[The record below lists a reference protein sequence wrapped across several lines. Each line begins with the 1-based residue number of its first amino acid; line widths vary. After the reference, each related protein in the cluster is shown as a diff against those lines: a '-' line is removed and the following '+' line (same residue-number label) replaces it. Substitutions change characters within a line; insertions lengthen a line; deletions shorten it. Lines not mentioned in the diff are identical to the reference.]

1 MAPLLFMSLFE
12 RVDAQRVIRFLSDR
26 GTLADYAAMVSA
38 LPSKPFLSQLFDL
51 LTPAAF
57 RHESGKQT

>member
-12 RVDAQRVIRFLSDR
+12 SVDAQRVIRFLSDR

-57 RHESGKQT
+57 RHEAGERT